1 MTKKAT
7 EKTNTAM
14 KKRDDVQ
21 PFHNTARVSV
31 SSTRILTPPQ
41 QQMNA
46 SSVNSSTSQNQF
58 QIVNVL
64 ARESGSSMTTQTQ
77 NIHYTYTSS
86 PTISIATNVHKNN
99 TNPQSASQ
107 QQQQQNQA
115 TTPNLPNRA
124 KNANTG
130 GIIASA
136 PIATNPVSTNALTPP
151 NISGQ
156 NFPRLKVEDALSYL
170 DQVYFI
176 RFFSLLPPLLTD
188 YFYVGEVQVWKSTAS
203 LQRFFGHHEGVQI
216 AKHRHTGSHSEGF
229 KFIQRSS

>member
-1 MTKKAT
+1 LHHFFSPARLFPSCFDK
-7 EKTNTAM
+7 ESYRKTNTAM

-77 NIHYTYTSS
+77 NIQYTYTSS

-99 TNPQSASQ
+99 INQQSASQ
-107 QQQQQNQA
+107 QSQA
-115 TTPNLPNRA
+115 SNVNTTPNLPNRA

-130 GIIASA
+130 IITSA
-136 PIATNPVSTNALTPP
+136 QISTNPVSTNALTPP

-170 DQVYFI
+170 DQVYFL
-176 RFFSLLPPLLTD
+176 FFSLFFCPPLTD
-188 YFYVGEVQVWKSTAS
+188 YDC
-203 LQRFFGHHEGVQI
+203 LCR
-216 AKHRHTGSHSEGF
+216 
-229 KFIQRSS
+229 

>member
-1 MTKKAT
+1 
-7 EKTNTAM
+7 M

-46 SSVNSSTSQNQF
+46 SSVNSTTSQNQF
-58 QIVNVL
+58 QILNVL
-64 ARESGSSMTTQTQ
+64 RDTGSSMTTQTQ
-77 NIHYTYTSS
+77 NIQYTYTSS

-99 TNPQSASQ
+99 INQQSASQ
-107 QQQQQNQA
+107 QQQQSQA
-115 TTPNLPNRA
+115 SNVNTPNLPNRA

-130 GIIASA
+130 TIASA
-136 PIATNPVSTNALTPP
+136 AAQISTNPVSTNALTPP

-170 DQVYFI
+170 DQVYFY
-176 RFFSLLPPLLTD
+176 FFFRSFFL
-188 YFYVGEVQVWKSTAS
+188 FY
-203 LQRFFGHHEGVQI
+203 I
-216 AKHRHTGSHSEGF
+216 N
-229 KFIQRSS
+229 